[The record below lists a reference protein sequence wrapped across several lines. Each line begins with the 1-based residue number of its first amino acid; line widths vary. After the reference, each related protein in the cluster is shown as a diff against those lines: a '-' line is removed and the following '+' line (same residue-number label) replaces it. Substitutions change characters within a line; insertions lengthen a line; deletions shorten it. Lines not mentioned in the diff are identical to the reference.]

1 MDKFRQNSRTLP
13 VWPPTVCLA
22 LCHLC
27 REKERSLAAAG
38 QPVIQP
44 QRPDGPRFTGGGF
57 SFKQHNRMTL
67 QALEQQSWC
76 PPESSEDPLHPS
88 SPLDRPY
95 FLVFIQLY
103 WCWPA
108 SQSAAVS
115 NALKSVLSRLES
127 NKACYFHWKVS
138 VSFCIK
144 HSHKSTHTIS
154 ICLSSPL
161 SLSDVVLS
169 CFLVCRCCWLLCI
182 IWLSTCRCPQH
193 PVTCFFL
200 GMWLF
205 VDLWVCAM
213 NFILVG
219 LWYCNCF

>member
-127 NKACYFHWKVS
+127 NKACYFTEK
-138 VSFCIK
+138 FLF
-144 HSHKSTHTIS
+144 HSALNTRTNPHTHTQS
-154 ICLSSPL
+154 
-161 SLSDVVLS
+161 
-169 CFLVCRCCWLLCI
+169 
-182 IWLSTCRCPQH
+182 
-193 PVTCFFL
+193 
-200 GMWLF
+200 LF
-205 VDLWVCAM
+205 VS
-213 NFILVG
+213 LV
-219 LWYCNCF
+219 LCRSQM